1 MTLLIDDIQKAI
13 NRHSAENVSN
23 TPDYVLATFLV
34 RALAAFDNATNLRA
48 LHMEPP
54 KHPEPSVVTDAM
66 VSRFLSWRLPGT
78 FWPDCYISFDR
89 ASADEYRSWPTG
101 TNLLDASQARAML
114 EHVLGAQPDQAV
126 IHLTPHEVQSGS
138 TRVDWAE
145 GLIRQLPETH
155 DGRNSWLL
163 NYGSDAD
170 ERQAAWAERNP
181 NSPLA
186 HAINLGEV
194 TGTAPD
200 ARPKAANDAVFTGET
215 GQNKQPSELAA
226 DSIEAEIQ
234 AKGLTAPRVTKAR
247 IDDLMARIVY
257 TCDQRPNGST
267 TTLVHAFLD
276 GDFYL
281 ATGVSACVSVA
292 NFDASIGRNIATA
305 NAESAAQDKLWE
317 LEGYALRDR
326 LAQGGA
332 A

>member
-66 VSRFLSWRLPGT
+66 VSRFLSWKLPQD
-78 FWPDCYISFDR
+78 FAPDSFVR
-89 ASADEYRSWPTG
+89 FNQIMAREVNSWPTG
-101 TNLLDASQARAML
+101 TNLLHAGQARAML
-114 EHVLGAQPDQAV
+114 EHVLGAPPDQAV

-186 HAINLGEV
+186 HAINLGQV

-200 ARPKAANDAVFTGET
+200 ARPKPSAAAADAVET
-215 GQNKQPSELAA
+215 GQSKQP
-226 DSIEAEIQ
+226 
-234 AKGLTAPRVTKAR
+234 
-247 IDDLMARIVY
+247 
-257 TCDQRPNGST
+257 CDQFDEALPTKVTIQMVGKAIVAGRYDIIPGTQITVCTLTLRNGAK
-267 TTLVHAFLD
+267 VV
-276 GDFYL
+276 
-281 ATGVSACVSVA
+281 GV
-292 NFDASIGRNIATA
+292 NYGSIDPDKQDWEQGK
-305 NAESAAQDKLWE
+305 NAAYEAAREKVWE
-317 LEGYALRDR
+317 LEGYLVRQRMHEAK
-326 LAQGGA
+326 QGGA